1 MSLTPPAA
9 ARALARLLGRGR
21 LLAIGLLAALL
32 ALRAWDPAPVEAFR
46 LRIFDIY
53 QELAPRQETGFPV
66 VIVDVDEASLK
77 ELGQWPWPRTVL
89 AALVDRLAA
98 AGAAAIGFDIVF
110 AEPDRTSPE
119 FLSASLPGLP
129 PATAEALRALPSND
143 AVFADSLARFG
154 RAVLGLAGF
163 GSSEIVATEASKT
176 LPGPGVSV
184 AEIGGDP
191 RPHLIGYA
199 GLLENVDVIAAAAA
213 GRGVFSLAPEVDGV
227 VRRVPAF
234 VRVDGALAPSL
245 SLETLRVATG
255 QRSYGVHVND
265 AGVAAVVIAGVAIP
279 TDEAGMIHVPF
290 GPHDARRF
298 VSAADVIA
306 GRIDP
311 VRIAGRLVLVGTS
324 AAGLRDLRA
333 TPVATAMPG
342 VEIHAQL
349 LESVLSNTHLTRPNY
364 ALGLELALMVG
375 AGLALLLLM
384 PAVGARWTLA
394 LLVVLVLALGAG
406 SWLAF
411 AQARHLVDASFPA
424 GTAVLLYALLA
435 YSGFT
440 AAERQRKQISRTFE
454 HYLSPVLVQRFAR
467 DPAAGLRLGGETKV
481 MTVAFADIRDFT
493 SLSERY
499 RNDPQGL
506 TRIINRVLT
515 VMGDAVIDHEGTIDK
530 YIGDAL
536 MSFWNAPVDIENHAR
551 KACAAALVMLESV
564 ARINAEL
571 EAEQG
576 PDAAR
581 IRIGIGINTGECV
594 VGNVGSVRRLS
605 YSVLGDPVN
614 LASRLESQSKTY
626 GVPIVISED
635 TRREAEEFAA
645 VELDLIA
652 VKGRKTAVRVF
663 GLLGRPEM
671 AGAPRHRELVARQAR
686 LLAAYRAQDWDAA
699 EAEIEAGLDAAPE
712 LARLY
717 ELYRRRIDAY
727 RKTPPAPDWDGV
739 FLATEK

>member
-9 ARALARLLGRGR
+9 ARAVGRLLGRGR
-21 LLAIGLLAALL
+21 LLAIGLLVALL
-32 ALRAWDPAPVEAFR
+32 ALRVWDPAPVEAFR

-53 QELAPRQETGFPV
+53 QELAPREETGFPV

-89 AALVDRLAA
+89 AELVDRLAA
-98 AGAAAIGFDIVF
+98 AGAAAVGFDIVF

-119 FLSASLPGLP
+119 FLSASLAGLP
-129 PATAEALRALPSND
+129 PATAEALRGLPSND

-163 GSSEIVATEASKT
+163 GSSEIAAEASKT
-176 LPGPGVSV
+176 PPGPGASV

-191 RPHLIGYA
+191 RPYLIGYA
-199 GLLENVDVIAAAAA
+199 GLLENLEVIAASAA

-234 VRVDGALAPSL
+234 VRVGSTLVPGL

-255 QRSYGVHVND
+255 QRSYGVHVNE

-306 GRIDP
+306 GRTDP
-311 VRIAGRLVLVGTS
+311 ARLAGRLVLVGTS

-333 TPVATAMPG
+333 TPVAASMPG
-342 VEIHAQL
+342 VEVHAQL
-349 LESVLSNTHLTRPNY
+349 LESVLSRTHLTRPNY
-364 ALGLELALMVG
+364 ALGLELGLTLG

-384 PAVGARWTLA
+384 PLVGARWTLA
-394 LLVVLVLALGAG
+394 LLVLLVLALGGG

-411 AQARHLVDASFPA
+411 AQSRQLVDASFPTTSA
-424 GTAVLLYALLA
+424 ILLYALLA

-440 AAERQRKQISRTFE
+440 VAERQRKQISRSFE
-454 HYLSPVLVQRFAR
+454 HYLSPVLVQRLAR

-506 TRIINRVLT
+506 TRVINRVLT
-515 VMGDAVIDHEGTIDK
+515 VMGDAVLENEGTIDK

-536 MSFWNAPVDIENHAR
+536 MSFWNAPIDIERHAA
-551 KACAAALVMLESV
+551 KACGAALQMMESV
-564 ARINAEL
+564 GRINAEL
-571 EAEQG
+571 RAEQG
-576 PDAAR
+576 EGAPQ

-594 VGNVGSVRRLS
+594 VGNVGSIRRLS

-614 LASRLESQSKTY
+614 LASRLEGQSKTY

-635 TRREAEEFAA
+635 TRREAEDFAA

-652 VKGRKTAVRVF
+652 VKGRNTAVRVF
-663 GLLGRPEM
+663 GLLGHPDQ
-671 AGAPRHRELVARQAR
+671 AGTQHHRELVARQAR

-699 EAEIEAGLDAAPE
+699 VAEIEAGLDAAPE

-717 ELYRRRIDAY
+717 ELYRGRIDAY
-727 RKTPPAPDWDGV
+727 RKNPPDPGWNGV
-739 FLATEK
+739 FVATEK